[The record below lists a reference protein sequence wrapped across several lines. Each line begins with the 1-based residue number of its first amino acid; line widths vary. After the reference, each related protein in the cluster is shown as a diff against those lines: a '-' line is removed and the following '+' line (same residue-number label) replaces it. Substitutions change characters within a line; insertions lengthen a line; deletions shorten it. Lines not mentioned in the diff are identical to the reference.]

1 MQKGAACPE
10 SEKLD
15 EKRKKMKEKVTL
27 LMTTFK
33 HGLVLRVFI

>member
-1 MQKGAACPE
+1 MQKGVACPE
-10 SEKLD
+10 SEKFD
-15 EKRKKMKEKVTL
+15 EKKKKMKEKVTL